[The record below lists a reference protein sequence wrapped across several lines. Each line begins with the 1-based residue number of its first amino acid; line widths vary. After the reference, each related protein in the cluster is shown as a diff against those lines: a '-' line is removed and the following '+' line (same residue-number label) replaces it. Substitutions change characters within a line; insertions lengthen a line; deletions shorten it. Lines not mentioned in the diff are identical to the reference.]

1 MHMLWNRTKE
11 HSLKLKQGKILT
23 KGDKPVTGYA
33 GALFP
38 TKEVFQA
45 QDSFLYGQVEVK
57 RPYTWGCLSQQGV
70 LLDIA
75 KMPFNNSV
83 SIYTLAKGIWVPFS
97 PHHWQ

>member
-1 MHMLWNRTKE
+1 MHMLLNRTKE

-23 KGDKPVTGYA
+23 KGDKPRTGYA

-38 TKEVFQA
+38 TKEMFQA
-45 QDSFLYGQVEVK
+45 QDSSLHGQVGVK

-75 KMPFNNSV
+75 RMPFNKSA
-83 SIYTLAKGIWVPFS
+83 STYTLAKGIWMSFS
-97 PHHWQ
+97 QHH